1 MAYQF
6 SSLDIQLIRS
16 SLATKTNEQIADIL
30 EAPLDV
36 VIKKISELYP
46 GSAAERQV
54 AVKAKQADIE
64 RKKIIKEK
72 ELAEKKRRKRLREE
86 ERIRTEKEKKDRF
99 SRDSL
104 AEKRRRELATRSDRR
119 VYATRNQNLDKKIS
133 VRIDAKTHLFVDP
146 GADIEKIKK
155 FYAKNVMHKE

>member
-6 SSLDIQLIRS
+6 SSLEMQLIRS
-16 SLATKTNEQIADIL
+16 SLATKTNEQIAEIL

-36 VIKKISELYP
+36 VIKKINELYP

-64 RKKIIKEK
+64 RKRVLKEK
-72 ELAEKKRRKRLREE
+72 DLADKRSRKREREE
-86 ERIRTEKEKKDRF
+86 EKIRTEKAKKDRF

-104 AEKRRRELATRSDRR
+104 AEKRKRELAMRSNRR

-146 GADIEKIKK
+146 GADIEAIKK
-155 FYAKNVMHKE
+155 LYARKPIGPE